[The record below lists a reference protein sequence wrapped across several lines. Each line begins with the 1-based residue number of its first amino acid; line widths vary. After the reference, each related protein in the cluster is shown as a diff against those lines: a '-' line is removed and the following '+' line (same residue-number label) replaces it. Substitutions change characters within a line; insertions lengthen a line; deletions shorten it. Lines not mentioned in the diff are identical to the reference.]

1 MYVLAAACRS
11 AAPFICRDMLSNVKR
26 VAKKI
31 QGSLP
36 IVGLLSR
43 LSAPGGG
50 FDEIVSPSVQQR
62 CCLRH
67 ACGFHACWRMWGVLT
82 LRVTLLLLPLL
93 VFVAAA

>member
-1 MYVLAAACRS
+1 MLA
-11 AAPFICRDMLSNVKR
+11 NVKR

-50 FDEIVSPSVQQR
+50 FDEIVSPSVQLR
-62 CCLRH
+62 CCFRH
-67 ACGFHACWRMWGVLT
+67 ACGFHARWRMLGVC
-82 LRVTLLLLPLL
+82 
-93 VFVAAA
+93 

>member
-1 MYVLAAACRS
+1 MG
-11 AAPFICRDMLSNVKR
+11 NVKR

-50 FDEIVSPSVQQR
+50 FDEIVSVVLQCVGVCGSWTRGAARPW
-62 CCLRH
+62 LRSQDGSAPCH
-67 ACGFHACWRMWGVLT
+67 IRQ
-82 LRVTLLLLPLL
+82 LLGG
-93 VFVAAA
+93 AANLMPCANGMYLWA

>member
-1 MYVLAAACRS
+1 MPLARALLMCMFWLLPGAQLY
-11 AAPFICRDMLSNVKR
+11 PFICRDMLANIKR

-50 FDEIVSPSVQQR
+50 FDEIVSPSVQHS

-67 ACGFHACWRMWGVLT
+67 ASMHVGACWVC
-82 LRVTLLLLPLL
+82 
-93 VFVAAA
+93 

>member
-1 MYVLAAACRS
+1 MAD
-11 AAPFICRDMLSNVKR
+11 IKR

-50 FDEIVSPSVQQR
+50 FDEIVSEK
-62 CCLRH
+62 
-67 ACGFHACWRMWGVLT
+67 G
-82 LRVTLLLLPLL
+82 LLLAAGLPFELRSGCC
-93 VFVAAA
+93 FAAALAPQCMHISVCVSAELSAPYVCVCMFSATGISRVLPVNL